1 MFLLFGRRYP
11 WVSLVGGVAFLVIGI
26 ATGIVSFEVVGCLGL
41 VLGGYRS
48 FIAVR
53 QRGLA
58 GLIGPGSVAGGRG
71 GFGGTR
77 GMLR

>member
-11 WVSLVGGVAFLVIGI
+11 WVSLVGGAVFLAIGI
-26 ATGIVSFEVVGCLGL
+26 AAGSVSAGLLGCLGL
-41 VLGGYRS
+41 ALGGYRS

-58 GLIGPGSVAGGRG
+58 GLIGPGSGAGGRG
-71 GFGGTR
+71 GFGGAR

>member
-11 WVSLVGGVAFLVIGI
+11 WVSLVGGAVFLVIGI
-26 ATGIVSFEVVGCLGL
+26 VAGIVSFEVVGCLGL
-41 VLGGYRS
+41 ALGGYRS
-48 FIAVR
+48 FVAVR

-58 GLIGPGSVAGGRG
+58 GLIGPGTGAGGRG

>member
-1 MFLLFGRRYP
+1 MFMLIGRRYP
-11 WVSLVGGVAFLVIGI
+11 WVSLVGGAVFLAIAI
-26 ATGIVSFEVVGCLGL
+26 ATGSVGAGLIGCLGL

-53 QRGLA
+53 RRGLA
-58 GLIGPGSVAGGRG
+58 GLVGPGSGAGGRG